1 MTTTPSYWK
10 HLSSLIGEDRRR
22 EKRILLTYPIEVF
35 GFSSNGRFFAERTS
49 TLNISSAG
57 CRFYLK
63 AKVEPGAVVA
73 IRLACSNIPTAQNR
87 ALLYQVIWVEPCE
100 AGCEIGAYR
109 LQPGNLWQVQFP
121 EPNS

>member
-1 MTTTPSYWK
+1 MNTVPSYWK
-10 HLSSLIGEDRRR
+10 HLNSLIGEDRRR

-35 GFSSNGRFFAERTS
+35 GFRTSGQFFVERTS

-57 CRFYLK
+57 CRFPLK

-73 IRLACSNIPTAQNR
+73 IRLASKNARGPANR
-87 ALLYQVIWVEPCE
+87 AVLYQVIWVEPRE
-100 AGCEIGAYR
+100 GGCEIGAYR

-121 EPNS
+121 DPNS